1 MQQILLS
8 LVHLA
13 IVTFARHFA
22 WKSTLNRERCLCQE
36 RRLAVFFRTFFDT
49 HAGKVGDVS
58 EQALI
63 K

>member
-22 WKSTLNRERCLCQE
+22 WISTLNRERCLCQE
-36 RRLAVFFRTFFDT
+36 KRLAVFFRRFFDA
-49 HAGKVGDVS
+49 HIGKVSDVS
-58 EQALI
+58 EQILI
-63 K
+63 N